1 MSYDYPWIYKGKE
14 FTSDDIGKYYGF
26 VYRITNTINGH
37 DYIGR
42 KFFHTIKKRPPL
54 KGKKNKR
61 HSKVET
67 DWKTYWGSSEQ
78 LLADINTHGKEK
90 FTREIIRLCNTRG
103 ETNYCEAYYQFIEGV
118 LLKENNYNGII
129 NIRLGGN
136 SVKGLL
142 LEDLNTKTKL

>member
-14 FTSDDIGKYYGF
+14 FTSDDIGEYYGF
-26 VYRITNTINGH
+26 VYRITNTTNGH

-67 DWKTYWGSSEQ
+67 DWKTYWGSSDRLQ
-78 LLADINTHGKEK
+78 ADIDTHGKEK

-142 LEDLNTKTKL
+142 LEDLSTKTKL